1 MDYRYDLLDK
11 LKALSDE
18 GKLDLAQYDGQTAKD
33 LGTSEF
39 EKIHYS
45 VSSSLQMPAA
55 AYKLELAG
63 RDLGDKGTRL
73 FENSLMLAVEY
84 INGRIRFVDGDAD
97 GVADGKSA
105 GTVTEHGALAAAPKI
120 DEDSLK
126 AIIDRLDTFETATRR
141 MEGRLASVQKTLSDE
156 VRKSSGAAASV
167 ADDGT
172 SGELRI
178 AIDMHDGET
187 VLHDVAI
194 ILEKVTALQG
204 TLEECAKGISANAE
218 GSASCLSEI
227 RSCSDSIDNLL
238 NVLYFDDTDSVG
250 DMDYDTIADD
260 GDDTDMTSAMSDADD
275 DGNDDAAGDADASSQ
290 ADDTDDGTSASTEPN
305 RSDTAD
311 NGDSAEDAPESIDN
325 ADDTDGK
332 PAADGDGSDELYAE
346 PIMLPDNM
354 HDNADGIAD
363 FGTGHIDS
371 IDDIARKF
379 AAQVSENLG
388 IQPSGNDDAD
398 DAMDDYD
405 SDYADLFG
413 EAAEDLSD
421 GGDDGVD
428 ASSSQAQDGEA
439 DTDTQSDMG
448 EMDMSDFM
456 SDVTFDSEDEAGT
469 DTPKTLT
476 REHGAGDSDF
486 GLDDDFPDMSD
497 VFDDIAGDAGDND
510 AGTDAHVGSNDDSI
524 TVPARK
530 RHDSKAK
537 WKA

>member
-126 AIIDRLDTFETATRR
+126 AIIDRLDTFETASRR

-204 TLEECAKGISANAE
+204 MLEECAKGISANAE

-250 DMDYDTIADD
+250 DMDYDTIAND

-290 ADDTDDGTSASTEPN
+290 ADDTDDGTSASTAPN

-332 PAADGDGSDELYAE
+332 PAADGDGSDVLSAE

-421 GGDDGVD
+421 GGDDVVD

-439 DTDTQSDMG
+439 DTDAQSDMG